1 MPEEKPKKNILIL
14 KASKDICGSE
24 IGLIENHCSLLDMNV
39 FPETIATEE
48 ELKSVVEKY
57 AKDETVFDYI
67 YLCTHGS
74 PKDFLVDTG
83 DEEIDISWSRFAEL
97 MCENAILNDDSFFLL
112 ACCKGGFFQVAT
124 DMMACCQKINFV
136 CGVKWTVAPW
146 DLTTGFVVFIHS
158 LETKFSEPAY
168 AAKKASLATDYTF
181 VAYDRDEIEMS
192 SQYLHR
198 QRILFE
204 ELGWSDSEGEIVTT
218 DEKVLA
224 NIGAG
229 E

>member
-1 MPEEKPKKNILIL
+1 MPEEKEPKNILIL
-14 KASKDICGSE
+14 KASKDICGNE
-24 IGLIENHCSLLDMNV
+24 IGLIENHCQLLEMNV
-39 FPETIATEE
+39 YPETISNEA
-48 ELKSVVEKY
+48 ELEKVVEKY
-57 AKDETVFDYI
+57 AKTEVCFDYI

-74 PKDFLVDTG
+74 PKDFLVDIG
-83 DEEIDISWSRFAEL
+83 DDEFDISWSRFAEL

-124 DMMACCQKINFV
+124 DMMACCHKINFV

-158 LETKFSEPAY
+158 LETKLSEPSY

-192 SQYLHR
+192 PQYENR
-198 QRILFE
+198 KKVLFE
-204 ELGWSDSEGEIVTT
+204 ELGWANTDGEIITE
-218 DEKVLA
+218 DEKILA
-224 NIGAG
+224 NIGVS